1 MENEHISIEEMEEVA
16 YFSGR
21 LDSEEGKKFQEK
33 AGRLNSHILRCEDC
47 LNKYR
52 EIMEKADK
60 EKAMSHKKNGVKR
73 LYDEIFNEEEIEEN
87 SLMSEI
93 GEYIPDVETKTIEE
107 LAEALIQLEDESLDK
122 VFWVKTV
129 ERDNPNFS
137 PEKMPILDN
146 PISQREILLSKLIG
160 KPYPT
165 YFLDGVMDDKHDK
178 YRNEVRKPRTEDEIE
193 TLGKYA
199 YDLETNQSI
208 AREEDCGGVDID
220 VKEVLEFGYDRSGDK
235 KPGSIEVSVRD
246 LWRAGLS
253 NKRMGIAD
261 PQLSKTKISS
271 RDIAD
276 ADKETSL
283 TKTEVR
289 GIRKLIN
296 KIREFF
302 KGKGEK

>member
-1 MENEHISIEEMEEVA
+1 
-16 YFSGR
+16 
-21 LDSEEGKKFQEK
+21 
-33 AGRLNSHILRCEDC
+33 
-47 LNKYR
+47 
-52 EIMEKADK
+52 
-60 EKAMSHKKNGVKR
+60 
-73 LYDEIFNEEEIEEN
+73 
-87 SLMSEI
+87 MSEI
-93 GEYIPDVETKTIEE
+93 GEYIPDAETKTTEE
-107 LAEALIQLEDESLDK
+107 LAEELIQLEDESLDK
-122 VFWVKTV
+122 AFWVKTV

-165 YFLDGVMDDKHDK
+165 YFLDGVMDDKHDE
-178 YRNEVRKPRTEDEIE
+178 YRNEVRKPRTEKELSE
-193 TLGKYA
+193 VGKYE
-199 YDLETNQSI
+199 YDIKTNQSL
-208 AREEDCGGVDID
+208 AREEDVGLDID
-220 VKEVLEFGYDRSGDK
+220 SKEVIEFGYDKTGDK

-253 NKRMGIAD
+253 NERMGIAD
-261 PQLSKTKISS
+261 PQISKTKISS

-283 TKTEVR
+283 TKTEVG